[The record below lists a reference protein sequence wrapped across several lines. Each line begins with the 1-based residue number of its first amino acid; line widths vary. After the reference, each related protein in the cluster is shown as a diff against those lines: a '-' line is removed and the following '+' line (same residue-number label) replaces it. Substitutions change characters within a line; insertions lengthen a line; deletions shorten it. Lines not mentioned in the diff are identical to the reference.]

1 MKGAPLF
8 LSNGRE
14 RRGVNSGRVRDLN
27 DDDKEEEYA
36 DETNDCIFL
45 ARQRPPNEETST
57 KEVLPLTSDSAS
69 NGRSS

>member
-8 LSNGRE
+8 LSNGRD

-27 DDDKEEEYA
+27 DDDKEKEYA
-36 DETNDCIFL
+36 DEMNDCIL
-45 ARQRPPNEETST
+45 MARQRPPNEETGT
-57 KEVLPLTSDSAS
+57 KKVLPLTFDSAS